1 MAEMWISMGPQHP
14 MTHGLWTLK
23 VKVDG
28 ETVVDTEPD
37 LGYIHRGV
45 EKICEARDFTQ
56 ITTYCDRLCYASANT
71 WSHSYIYA
79 VEDLLE
85 VEVPERAE
93 YIRLIAVEP
102 KDISSSGV
110 RDQIGEGASI
120 YDSLSA
126 SVRSYIDDHH
136 LVWESHKN

>member
-45 EKICEARDFTQ
+45 EK
-56 ITTYCDRLCYASANT
+56 YASHVI
-71 WSHSYIYA
+71 SHR
-79 VEDLLE
+79 LL
-85 VEVPERAE
+85 
-93 YIRLIAVEP
+93 LIAIDSVMH
-102 KDISSSGV
+102 
-110 RDQIGEGASI
+110 RQILGLMLTSMLQKTYSKSKFLRGRNIFA
-120 YDSLSA
+120 
-126 SVRSYIDDHH
+126 
-136 LVWESHKN
+136 W

>member
-45 EKICEARDFTQ
+45 EKNLVSRKDGGNTRTYLVLG
-56 ITTYCDRLCYASANT
+56 TTMLYQMR
-71 WSHSYIYA
+71 H
-79 VEDLLE
+79 
-85 VEVPERAE
+85 
-93 YIRLIAVEP
+93 
-102 KDISSSGV
+102 
-110 RDQIGEGASI
+110 QF
-120 YDSLSA
+120 
-126 SVRSYIDDHH
+126 
-136 LVWESHKN
+136 

>member
-45 EKICEARDFTQ
+45 EKICESRDFTQ
-56 ITTYCDRLCYASANT
+56 ITT
-71 WSHSYIYA
+71 
-79 VEDLLE
+79 
-85 VEVPERAE
+85 
-93 YIRLIAVEP
+93 IATDFAMP
-102 KDISSSGV
+102 ARTLGRMPTSMPQRISSRLKCQKGQSTS
-110 RDQIGEGASI
+110 D
-120 YDSLSA
+120 
-126 SVRSYIDDHH
+126 
-136 LVWESHKN
+136 